1 MNETTHTDTAAID
14 NLTWDDDWT
23 AADVCAI
30 ENGADCTAC
39 EG

>member
-1 MNETTHTDTAAID
+1 MAPEPTATLD
-14 NLTWDDDWT
+14 NMTFDWS
-23 AADVCAI
+23 AAEICAI

>member
-1 MNETTHTDTAAID
+1 MNETTHTDTTAID
-14 NLTWDDDWT
+14 NLTWDDWT
-23 AADVCAI
+23 AADVCAL